1 MLFAEFEKW
10 FRKKY
15 GIAIGDLE
23 NPLINA
29 KSEDNSDK
37 GDNDEIDQDA
47 LTYIKAKKKVNNKI
61 SDNNLLKLLG
71 FGFAKSKKAREE

>member
-15 GIAIGDLE
+15 GISINDLE

-29 KSEDNSDK
+29 KSEENSENQ
-37 GDNDEIDQDA
+37 DNDDIDQDA
-47 LTYIKAKKKVNNKI
+47 LTYIKAKKKVI
-61 SDNNLLKLLG
+61 SYKGISFLNFLG
-71 FGFAKSKKAREE
+71 IGFAKSKKTRKI

>member
-29 KSEDNSDK
+29 KSEENSE
-37 GDNDEIDQDA
+37 NQESDEVDQDA
-47 LTYIKAKKKVNNKI
+47 LTYIKAKKKV
-61 SDNNLLKLLG
+61 
-71 FGFAKSKKAREE
+71 KK

>member
-10 FRKKY
+10 FKKKY

-29 KSEDNSDK
+29 KSEENSEIQDN
-37 GDNDEIDQDA
+37 EEVDQDA
-47 LTYIKAKKKVNNKI
+47 LTFIKAKKKVIINK
-61 SDNNLLKLLG
+61 
-71 FGFAKSKKAREE
+71 FYEF